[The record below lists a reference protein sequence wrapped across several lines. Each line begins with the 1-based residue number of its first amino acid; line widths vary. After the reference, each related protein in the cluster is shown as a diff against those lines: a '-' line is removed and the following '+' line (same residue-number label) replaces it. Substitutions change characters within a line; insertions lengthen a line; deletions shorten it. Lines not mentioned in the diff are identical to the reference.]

1 MGSLLQGGPRVHQV
15 QAVSRRPVA
24 LNAGALIDDGWSIPY
39 LFRMAD
45 AVKRDAANLPSEGS
59 AQLTGRD
66 PRDVAVRRV
75 VWVLDDV
82 QLDSERARRA
92 LAGDYHVEVF
102 NDATPAL
109 ERLDGGSA
117 PDVLVLDWVLPGVS
131 GVDVCR
137 FVRSLPGP
145 LRNLPI
151 LFLTVRSQPDQV
163 AEGLEAGANDYV
175 VKPFAEPELRARVAA
190 LLRDKELLD
199 RAENA
204 ERRLRDLLASS
215 PDALL
220 GMDAQGR
227 IVFANPEA
235 SRVLRQPAER
245 LTGVSMSDVLP
256 ELEPAALH
264 RAAGPGRLKD
274 VRIGEE
280 VFEPTVRRAEGGAAT
295 IALRNVTEQRRT
307 NERRLDLYSI
317 VAHDLRSPLSAMLL
331 RSELMVRG
339 KHGLLSAPMVDELRA
354 LQRNISALVALVNDF
369 LDLARLEGTGFDLD
383 QNDFDLAAMVGGLC
397 DELRPL
403 ATASRLGF
411 EVLTPDGEARV
422 RGDRAR
428 LMQVVTNLLSNA
440 IKFTPEGGRVVVSVH
455 IRAGVVETTVEDTG
469 VGISPDMLPSVFR
482 RYVRGGGAQRKTPST
497 GLGLLIVREI
507 VEAHEGH
514 VGVESQLGSGSKF
527 WFRLPL
533 AGRDEGA
540 TAATS

>member
-1 MGSLLQGGPRVHQV
+1 
-15 QAVSRRPVA
+15 
-24 LNAGALIDDGWSIPY
+24 
-39 LFRMAD
+39 MAD
-45 AVKRDAANLPSEGS
+45 AITRDAASSPPRGAAQPSE
-59 AQLTGRD
+59 RD
-66 PRDVAVRRV
+66 SREIAVRRV

-82 QLDSERARRA
+82 QLDAERARRA
-92 LAGDYHVEVF
+92 LVADYQVEVF

-151 LFLTVRSQPDQV
+151 LFLTVRSQPEQV
-163 AEGLEAGANDYV
+163 AEGLQAGANDYV

-227 IVFANPEA
+227 IVFSNPEA

-245 LTGVSMSDVLP
+245 LIGVSMSEVLP
-256 ELEPAALH
+256 ELEPVAMH
-264 RAAGPGRLKD
+264 RDGGPARLKD

-280 VFEPTVRRAEGGAAT
+280 VFEPTVRRADGGAAT
-295 IALRNVTEQRRT
+295 IALRNVTEQRRN

-383 QNDFDLAAMVGGLC
+383 RRDFDLAAMVSSLC
-397 DELRPL
+397 EELRPL
-403 ATASRLGF
+403 ATASKLGF
-411 EVLTPDGEARV
+411 QVTTPATDALV

-440 IKFTPEGGRVVVSVH
+440 IKFTPEGGRVSV
-455 IRAGVVETTVEDTG
+455 AVQVNDDVVETTVEDTG

-514 VGVESQLGSGSKF
+514 VGVDSQLGTGSKF

-533 AGRDEGA
+533 AKPDPA
-540 TAATS
+540 P